1 MTLAPAHFIEESA
14 LQTALVLLYN
24 GRAPDVVC
32 VCTTSQ
38 ESEREGDA
46 DP

>member
-1 MTLAPAHFIEESA
+1 MTLAPAHLIEESA
-14 LQTALVLLYN
+14 LLTALVLLYN
-24 GRAPDVVC
+24 GRVSDVVC
-32 VCTTSQ
+32 VCTTSE